1 MRLRRNGDIGA
12 TDLCLPIALTP
23 TLSMGAP
30 VSEGNTV
37 PENHSEK
44 STLLLKNYHLH
55 ETAPF
60 KNEILVY
67 DLSILLCS
75 LNKGILIDF

>member
-30 VSEGNTV
+30 ASEGNTV

-44 STLLLKNYHLH
+44 LTLSLKNYHLH

-67 DLSILLCS
+67 DLSILLCR
-75 LNKGILIDF
+75 GIFIDF